1 MGYSSILKTDFY
13 KVTHMQQYN
22 TGITHFTSYLTPRE
36 SRFKNIDKM
45 VVFGIANFV
54 NEILY
59 KDFNENFFGKH
70 WLDIYEDLIEVLH
83 DGLHY
88 SLPTIKETE
97 LKIKKLHELGYLPIE
112 LNGLPEGTLCPMG
125 VPAIEI
131 RSTHPDFAWV
141 AQSIESILSCE
152 FWHPAISATMALEYK
167 KIAKAAYDKTVDDDI
182 SHMTAMCDF
191 SMRGQESYDSAV
203 ASGAAFLTSFYNC
216 STIESRRYIRENYND
231 TKPERVNGLTST
243 EHSVM
248 CSDYAICG
256 DERETFKRLLTE
268 VYPDTSFAAVAD
280 SYDFWNVVTNI
291 LPSLREEIEAHNGFI
306 GIRHDC
312 YTETAQLLTQ
322 KGWQYIKDITIEDK
336 VAQFDNGEI
345 TFVSP
350 LKIINDPY
358 KGDMYRFY
366 SDKFGINTMVTPNH
380 RMVRFNKKKQNYQ
393 VITADK
399 ICYYDGMGLPRNGLL
414 KGEVSELTPL
424 EKLFIA
430 YQADGYCTKSCLNKT
445 EQFDRGYTIKFQF
458 SKKKKIKHLI
468 EICEEGGFEYWV
480 RSGYK
485 PHKLSQKEETEI
497 CVKIF
502 EKPIKR
508 FENWVVLTDKNK
520 DWCRAFIE
528 EMSYWDCRIRKDC
541 PYIYEYVNTHIKDA
555 EIVQT
560 IGSLA
565 GYNTHF
571 SLRDDNRKE
580 HYKNCCYVTINK
592 ENNIPCYTIHK
603 EKIENY
609 EGNIYC
615 VNVPS
620 GQLIVRDNNQIFI
633 SGNSSEPV
641 HALCGIK
648 SINLNK
654 ILCGEPEVNN
664 FEDFESLVYEIVNDD
679 LHFDEVEEV
688 YFEYKFKD
696 ITYKGVFDIIP
707 YVESYDHKGREW
719 IAYET
724 TFLREERTPEDKG
737 MVESLYELFGGYTN
751 SKGYKVMNP
760 KLKAVYGDSITIPRA
775 KEIYK
780 RLEEKGFAANNVS
793 LGVGSF
799 SMECLEEDGVLKPFT
814 RDSFSIAVKATYC
827 IYNDNGEEKEIFIY
841 KDPKGCSGKKS
852 LKGLCRVAESYEEI
866 KVVQGLNQEQYD
878 SLEPVSLFVN
888 YFKDGN
894 VNKYSFKDIRN
905 RMEDNI

>member
-22 TGITHFTSYLTPRE
+22 TGITHFTSYLTPRG

-97 LKIKKLHELGYLPIE
+97 LKIKNLHELGYLPIE

-191 SMRGQESYDSAV
+191 SMRGQESYTSSV

-256 DERETFKRLLTE
+256 DERETFRRLLTE
-268 VYPDTSFAAVAD
+268 VYPDTSFAAVSD

-306 GIRHDC
+306 GIRHD
-312 YTETAQLLTQ
+312 
-322 KGWQYIKDITIEDK
+322 
-336 VAQFDNGEI
+336 
-345 TFVSP
+345 
-350 LKIINDPY
+350 
-358 KGDMYRFY
+358 
-366 SDKFGINTMVTPNH
+366 SD
-380 RMVRFNKKKQNYQ
+380 
-393 VITADK
+393 
-399 ICYYDGMGLPRNGLL
+399 
-414 KGEVSELTPL
+414 
-424 EKLFIA
+424 
-430 YQADGYCTKSCLNKT
+430 
-445 EQFDRGYTIKFQF
+445 
-458 SKKKKIKHLI
+458 
-468 EICEEGGFEYWV
+468 
-480 RSGYK
+480 
-485 PHKLSQKEETEI
+485 
-497 CVKIF
+497 
-502 EKPIKR
+502 
-508 FENWVVLTDKNK
+508 
-520 DWCRAFIE
+520 
-528 EMSYWDCRIRKDC
+528 
-541 PYIYEYVNTHIKDA
+541 
-555 EIVQT
+555 
-560 IGSLA
+560 
-565 GYNTHF
+565 
-571 SLRDDNRKE
+571 
-580 HYKNCCYVTINK
+580 
-592 ENNIPCYTIHK
+592 
-603 EKIENY
+603 
-609 EGNIYC
+609 
-615 VNVPS
+615 
-620 GQLIVRDNNQIFI
+620 
-633 SGNSSEPV
+633 EPV

-648 SINLNK
+648 SINLNEF
-654 ILCGEPEVNN
+654 LCGEPEVNS
-664 FEDFESLVYEIVNDD
+664 FEDFEDLVYEIVNDD
-679 LHFDEVEEV
+679 LHLDDDEKV

-696 ITYKGVFDIIP
+696 ITYKGVFGITP

-775 KEIYK
+775 KEIYR

-799 SMECLEEDGVLKPFT
+799 SMECLEENGELKPFT

-852 LKGLCRVAESYEEI
+852 LKGLCRVVENYEEI
-866 KVVQGLNQEQYD
+866 KVVQELNQQQYD
-878 SLEPVSLFVN
+878 ALKPASLFVN
-888 YFKDGN
+888 YFKDGT
-894 VNKYSFKDIRN
+894 VNKYSFKDIRS

>member
-22 TGITHFTSYLTPRE
+22 TGITHFTSYLTPRG

-268 VYPDTSFAAVAD
+268 VYPNTSFAAVSD

-306 GIRHDC
+306 GIRHD
-312 YTETAQLLTQ
+312 
-322 KGWQYIKDITIEDK
+322 
-336 VAQFDNGEI
+336 
-345 TFVSP
+345 
-350 LKIINDPY
+350 
-358 KGDMYRFY
+358 
-366 SDKFGINTMVTPNH
+366 SD
-380 RMVRFNKKKQNYQ
+380 
-393 VITADK
+393 
-399 ICYYDGMGLPRNGLL
+399 
-414 KGEVSELTPL
+414 
-424 EKLFIA
+424 
-430 YQADGYCTKSCLNKT
+430 
-445 EQFDRGYTIKFQF
+445 
-458 SKKKKIKHLI
+458 
-468 EICEEGGFEYWV
+468 
-480 RSGYK
+480 
-485 PHKLSQKEETEI
+485 
-497 CVKIF
+497 
-502 EKPIKR
+502 
-508 FENWVVLTDKNK
+508 
-520 DWCRAFIE
+520 
-528 EMSYWDCRIRKDC
+528 
-541 PYIYEYVNTHIKDA
+541 
-555 EIVQT
+555 
-560 IGSLA
+560 
-565 GYNTHF
+565 
-571 SLRDDNRKE
+571 
-580 HYKNCCYVTINK
+580 
-592 ENNIPCYTIHK
+592 
-603 EKIENY
+603 
-609 EGNIYC
+609 
-615 VNVPS
+615 
-620 GQLIVRDNNQIFI
+620 
-633 SGNSSEPV
+633 EPV

-696 ITYKGVFDIIP
+696 IAYKGVFDIIP

-737 MVESLYELFGGYTN
+737 MVESLYELFGGTVN

-775 KEIYK
+775 KEIYR

-852 LKGLCRVAESYEEI
+852 LKGLCRVVENYEEI
-866 KVVQGLNQEQYD
+866 KVVQELNRQQYD
-878 SLEPVSLFVN
+878 ALKPASLFVN
-888 YFKDGN
+888 YFKDGT
-894 VNKYSFKDIRN
+894 VNKYSFKDIRS

>member
-22 TGITHFTSYLTPRE
+22 TGITHFTSYLTPRG

-45 VVFGIANFV
+45 VVFGVANFV

-131 RSTHPDFAWV
+131 RSTHSDFAWV

-191 SMRGQESYDSAV
+191 SMRGQESYTSSV

-256 DERETFKRLLTE
+256 DERETFRRLLTE
-268 VYPDTSFAAVAD
+268 VYPDTSFAAVSD

-306 GIRHDC
+306 GIRHD
-312 YTETAQLLTQ
+312 
-322 KGWQYIKDITIEDK
+322 
-336 VAQFDNGEI
+336 
-345 TFVSP
+345 
-350 LKIINDPY
+350 
-358 KGDMYRFY
+358 
-366 SDKFGINTMVTPNH
+366 SD
-380 RMVRFNKKKQNYQ
+380 
-393 VITADK
+393 
-399 ICYYDGMGLPRNGLL
+399 
-414 KGEVSELTPL
+414 
-424 EKLFIA
+424 
-430 YQADGYCTKSCLNKT
+430 
-445 EQFDRGYTIKFQF
+445 
-458 SKKKKIKHLI
+458 
-468 EICEEGGFEYWV
+468 
-480 RSGYK
+480 
-485 PHKLSQKEETEI
+485 
-497 CVKIF
+497 
-502 EKPIKR
+502 
-508 FENWVVLTDKNK
+508 
-520 DWCRAFIE
+520 
-528 EMSYWDCRIRKDC
+528 
-541 PYIYEYVNTHIKDA
+541 
-555 EIVQT
+555 
-560 IGSLA
+560 
-565 GYNTHF
+565 
-571 SLRDDNRKE
+571 
-580 HYKNCCYVTINK
+580 
-592 ENNIPCYTIHK
+592 
-603 EKIENY
+603 
-609 EGNIYC
+609 
-615 VNVPS
+615 
-620 GQLIVRDNNQIFI
+620 
-633 SGNSSEPV
+633 EPV

-852 LKGLCRVAESYEEI
+852 LKGLCRVVENYEEI
-866 KVVQGLNQEQYD
+866 KVVQELNQQQYD
-878 SLEPVSLFVN
+878 ALKPASLFVN

-894 VNKYSFKDIRN
+894 VNKYSFKDVRG

>member
-22 TGITHFTSYLTPRE
+22 TGITHFTSYLTPRG

-97 LKIKKLHELGYLPIE
+97 LKIKKLYNLGYLPIE

-191 SMRGQESYDSAV
+191 SMRGQESYASSV

-256 DERETFKRLLTE
+256 DERETFRRLLTE

-291 LPSLREEIEAHNGFI
+291 LPSLREEIEAHKGFI
-306 GIRHDC
+306 GIRHD
-312 YTETAQLLTQ
+312 
-322 KGWQYIKDITIEDK
+322 
-336 VAQFDNGEI
+336 
-345 TFVSP
+345 
-350 LKIINDPY
+350 
-358 KGDMYRFY
+358 
-366 SDKFGINTMVTPNH
+366 SD
-380 RMVRFNKKKQNYQ
+380 
-393 VITADK
+393 
-399 ICYYDGMGLPRNGLL
+399 
-414 KGEVSELTPL
+414 
-424 EKLFIA
+424 
-430 YQADGYCTKSCLNKT
+430 
-445 EQFDRGYTIKFQF
+445 
-458 SKKKKIKHLI
+458 
-468 EICEEGGFEYWV
+468 
-480 RSGYK
+480 
-485 PHKLSQKEETEI
+485 
-497 CVKIF
+497 
-502 EKPIKR
+502 
-508 FENWVVLTDKNK
+508 
-520 DWCRAFIE
+520 
-528 EMSYWDCRIRKDC
+528 
-541 PYIYEYVNTHIKDA
+541 
-555 EIVQT
+555 
-560 IGSLA
+560 
-565 GYNTHF
+565 
-571 SLRDDNRKE
+571 
-580 HYKNCCYVTINK
+580 
-592 ENNIPCYTIHK
+592 
-603 EKIENY
+603 
-609 EGNIYC
+609 
-615 VNVPS
+615 
-620 GQLIVRDNNQIFI
+620 
-633 SGNSSEPV
+633 EPV

-679 LHFDEVEEV
+679 LRFDEVEEV

-799 SMECLEEDGVLKPFT
+799 SMECLEEDGILKPFT

-852 LKGLCRVAESYEEI
+852 LKGLCRVVEDYKEI
-866 KVVQGLNQEQYD
+866 KVVQELNQQQYD
-878 SLEPVSLFVN
+878 ALKPASLFVN

-894 VNKYSFKDIRN
+894 VNKYSFKDIRS

>member
-22 TGITHFTSYLTPRE
+22 TGITHFTSYLTPRG

-268 VYPDTSFAAVAD
+268 IYPDTSFAAVAD
-280 SYDFWNVVTNI
+280 SRDFWNVVTNI

-306 GIRHDC
+306 GIRHD
-312 YTETAQLLTQ
+312 
-322 KGWQYIKDITIEDK
+322 
-336 VAQFDNGEI
+336 
-345 TFVSP
+345 
-350 LKIINDPY
+350 
-358 KGDMYRFY
+358 
-366 SDKFGINTMVTPNH
+366 SD
-380 RMVRFNKKKQNYQ
+380 
-393 VITADK
+393 
-399 ICYYDGMGLPRNGLL
+399 
-414 KGEVSELTPL
+414 
-424 EKLFIA
+424 
-430 YQADGYCTKSCLNKT
+430 
-445 EQFDRGYTIKFQF
+445 
-458 SKKKKIKHLI
+458 
-468 EICEEGGFEYWV
+468 
-480 RSGYK
+480 
-485 PHKLSQKEETEI
+485 
-497 CVKIF
+497 
-502 EKPIKR
+502 
-508 FENWVVLTDKNK
+508 
-520 DWCRAFIE
+520 
-528 EMSYWDCRIRKDC
+528 
-541 PYIYEYVNTHIKDA
+541 
-555 EIVQT
+555 
-560 IGSLA
+560 
-565 GYNTHF
+565 
-571 SLRDDNRKE
+571 
-580 HYKNCCYVTINK
+580 
-592 ENNIPCYTIHK
+592 
-603 EKIENY
+603 
-609 EGNIYC
+609 
-615 VNVPS
+615 
-620 GQLIVRDNNQIFI
+620 
-633 SGNSSEPV
+633 EPV

-696 ITYKGVFDIIP
+696 IAYKGVFDIIP

-852 LKGLCRVAESYEEI
+852 LKGLCRVVENYEEI
-866 KVVQGLNQEQYD
+866 KVVQELNRQQYD
-878 SLEPVSLFVN
+878 ALKPASLFVN
-888 YFKDGN
+888 YFKDGT
-894 VNKYSFKDIRN
+894 VNKYSFKDIRS

>member
-22 TGITHFTSYLTPRE
+22 TGIIHFTSYLTPRG

-268 VYPDTSFAAVAD
+268 VYPNTSFAAVSD

-291 LPSLREEIEAHNGFI
+291 LPSLREEIEAHEGFI
-306 GIRHDC
+306 GIRHD
-312 YTETAQLLTQ
+312 
-322 KGWQYIKDITIEDK
+322 
-336 VAQFDNGEI
+336 
-345 TFVSP
+345 
-350 LKIINDPY
+350 
-358 KGDMYRFY
+358 
-366 SDKFGINTMVTPNH
+366 SD
-380 RMVRFNKKKQNYQ
+380 
-393 VITADK
+393 
-399 ICYYDGMGLPRNGLL
+399 
-414 KGEVSELTPL
+414 
-424 EKLFIA
+424 
-430 YQADGYCTKSCLNKT
+430 
-445 EQFDRGYTIKFQF
+445 
-458 SKKKKIKHLI
+458 
-468 EICEEGGFEYWV
+468 
-480 RSGYK
+480 
-485 PHKLSQKEETEI
+485 
-497 CVKIF
+497 
-502 EKPIKR
+502 
-508 FENWVVLTDKNK
+508 
-520 DWCRAFIE
+520 
-528 EMSYWDCRIRKDC
+528 
-541 PYIYEYVNTHIKDA
+541 
-555 EIVQT
+555 
-560 IGSLA
+560 
-565 GYNTHF
+565 
-571 SLRDDNRKE
+571 
-580 HYKNCCYVTINK
+580 
-592 ENNIPCYTIHK
+592 
-603 EKIENY
+603 
-609 EGNIYC
+609 
-615 VNVPS
+615 
-620 GQLIVRDNNQIFI
+620 
-633 SGNSSEPV
+633 EPV

-696 ITYKGVFDIIP
+696 IAYKGVFDIIP

-852 LKGLCRVAESYEEI
+852 LKGLCRVVENYEEI
-866 KVVQGLNQEQYD
+866 KVVQELNQQQYD
-878 SLEPVSLFVN
+878 ALKPASLFVN

-905 RMEDNI
+905 RMEDNL

>member
-1 MGYSSILKTDFY
+1 
-13 KVTHMQQYN
+13 
-22 TGITHFTSYLTPRE
+22 
-36 SRFKNIDKM
+36 
-45 VVFGIANFV
+45 
-54 NEILY
+54 
-59 KDFNENFFGKH
+59 
-70 WLDIYEDLIEVLH
+70 
-83 DGLHY
+83 
-88 SLPTIKETE
+88 
-97 LKIKKLHELGYLPIE
+97 
-112 LNGLPEGTLCPMG
+112 
-125 VPAIEI
+125 
-131 RSTHPDFAWV
+131 
-141 AQSIESILSCE
+141 
-152 FWHPAISATMALEYK
+152 
-167 KIAKAAYDKTVDDDI
+167 
-182 SHMTAMCDF
+182 
-191 SMRGQESYDSAV
+191 MRGQESYASSV

-256 DERETFKRLLTE
+256 DERETFRRLLTE

-291 LPSLREEIEAHNGFI
+291 LPSLREEIEAHKGFI
-306 GIRHDC
+306 GIRHD
-312 YTETAQLLTQ
+312 
-322 KGWQYIKDITIEDK
+322 
-336 VAQFDNGEI
+336 
-345 TFVSP
+345 
-350 LKIINDPY
+350 
-358 KGDMYRFY
+358 
-366 SDKFGINTMVTPNH
+366 SD
-380 RMVRFNKKKQNYQ
+380 
-393 VITADK
+393 
-399 ICYYDGMGLPRNGLL
+399 
-414 KGEVSELTPL
+414 
-424 EKLFIA
+424 
-430 YQADGYCTKSCLNKT
+430 
-445 EQFDRGYTIKFQF
+445 
-458 SKKKKIKHLI
+458 
-468 EICEEGGFEYWV
+468 
-480 RSGYK
+480 
-485 PHKLSQKEETEI
+485 
-497 CVKIF
+497 
-502 EKPIKR
+502 
-508 FENWVVLTDKNK
+508 
-520 DWCRAFIE
+520 
-528 EMSYWDCRIRKDC
+528 
-541 PYIYEYVNTHIKDA
+541 
-555 EIVQT
+555 
-560 IGSLA
+560 
-565 GYNTHF
+565 
-571 SLRDDNRKE
+571 
-580 HYKNCCYVTINK
+580 
-592 ENNIPCYTIHK
+592 
-603 EKIENY
+603 
-609 EGNIYC
+609 
-615 VNVPS
+615 
-620 GQLIVRDNNQIFI
+620 
-633 SGNSSEPV
+633 EPV

-852 LKGLCRVAESYEEI
+852 LKGLCRVVEDYKEI
-866 KVVQGLNQEQYD
+866 KVVQELNQQQYD
-878 SLEPVSLFVN
+878 VLKPASLFVN

-894 VNKYSFKDIRN
+894 VNKYSFKDIRS

>member
-22 TGITHFTSYLTPRE
+22 TGITHFTSYLTPRG

-83 DGLHY
+83 DGLRY

-167 KIAKAAYDKTVDDDI
+167 KIAKAAYDKTVDNDI

-191 SMRGQESYDSAV
+191 SMRGQESYTSSV

-268 VYPDTSFAAVAD
+268 VYPDTSFAAVSD

-306 GIRHDC
+306 GIRHD
-312 YTETAQLLTQ
+312 
-322 KGWQYIKDITIEDK
+322 
-336 VAQFDNGEI
+336 
-345 TFVSP
+345 
-350 LKIINDPY
+350 
-358 KGDMYRFY
+358 
-366 SDKFGINTMVTPNH
+366 SD
-380 RMVRFNKKKQNYQ
+380 
-393 VITADK
+393 
-399 ICYYDGMGLPRNGLL
+399 
-414 KGEVSELTPL
+414 
-424 EKLFIA
+424 
-430 YQADGYCTKSCLNKT
+430 
-445 EQFDRGYTIKFQF
+445 
-458 SKKKKIKHLI
+458 
-468 EICEEGGFEYWV
+468 
-480 RSGYK
+480 
-485 PHKLSQKEETEI
+485 
-497 CVKIF
+497 
-502 EKPIKR
+502 
-508 FENWVVLTDKNK
+508 
-520 DWCRAFIE
+520 
-528 EMSYWDCRIRKDC
+528 
-541 PYIYEYVNTHIKDA
+541 
-555 EIVQT
+555 
-560 IGSLA
+560 
-565 GYNTHF
+565 
-571 SLRDDNRKE
+571 
-580 HYKNCCYVTINK
+580 
-592 ENNIPCYTIHK
+592 
-603 EKIENY
+603 
-609 EGNIYC
+609 
-615 VNVPS
+615 
-620 GQLIVRDNNQIFI
+620 
-633 SGNSSEPV
+633 EPV

-679 LHFDEVEEV
+679 LHFDNVEEV

-696 ITYKGVFDIIP
+696 ITYKGVFGITP

-751 SKGYKVMNP
+751 YKGYKVMNP

-852 LKGLCRVAESYEEI
+852 LKGLCRVVENYEEI
-866 KVVQGLNQEQYD
+866 KVVQELNQQQYD
-878 SLEPVSLFVN
+878 ALKPASLFVN

-894 VNKYSFKDIRN
+894 VNKYSFKDIRS

>member
-22 TGITHFTSYLTPRE
+22 TGITHFTSYLTPRG

-59 KDFNENFFGKH
+59 KDFNENFFSKH

-83 DGLHY
+83 DGLGY
-88 SLPTIKETE
+88 SLPIIKETE
-97 LKIKKLHELGYLPIE
+97 FKIKKLYNLGYLPIE

-191 SMRGQESYDSAV
+191 SMRGQESYTSSV

-268 VYPDTSFAAVAD
+268 VYPNTSFAAVSD

-306 GIRHDC
+306 GIRHD
-312 YTETAQLLTQ
+312 
-322 KGWQYIKDITIEDK
+322 
-336 VAQFDNGEI
+336 
-345 TFVSP
+345 
-350 LKIINDPY
+350 
-358 KGDMYRFY
+358 
-366 SDKFGINTMVTPNH
+366 SD
-380 RMVRFNKKKQNYQ
+380 
-393 VITADK
+393 
-399 ICYYDGMGLPRNGLL
+399 
-414 KGEVSELTPL
+414 
-424 EKLFIA
+424 
-430 YQADGYCTKSCLNKT
+430 
-445 EQFDRGYTIKFQF
+445 
-458 SKKKKIKHLI
+458 
-468 EICEEGGFEYWV
+468 
-480 RSGYK
+480 
-485 PHKLSQKEETEI
+485 
-497 CVKIF
+497 
-502 EKPIKR
+502 
-508 FENWVVLTDKNK
+508 
-520 DWCRAFIE
+520 
-528 EMSYWDCRIRKDC
+528 
-541 PYIYEYVNTHIKDA
+541 
-555 EIVQT
+555 
-560 IGSLA
+560 
-565 GYNTHF
+565 
-571 SLRDDNRKE
+571 
-580 HYKNCCYVTINK
+580 
-592 ENNIPCYTIHK
+592 
-603 EKIENY
+603 
-609 EGNIYC
+609 
-615 VNVPS
+615 
-620 GQLIVRDNNQIFI
+620 
-633 SGNSSEPV
+633 EPV
-641 HALCGIK
+641 HALCGIPQF
-648 SINLNK
+648 NFNK
-654 ILCGEPEVNN
+654 IYSFNEDIIHISDEED
-664 FEDFESLVYEIVNDD
+664 FEDFIYEFMNDNYPKIDESFEAYFKYTNKPEEENHEEQFFSGVYRIIPVVYKHDHDFDEYGYEIQKVRDS
-679 LHFDEVEEV
+679 L
-688 YFEYKFKD
+688 
-696 ITYKGVFDIIP
+696 
-707 YVESYDHKGREW
+707 SY
-719 IAYET
+719 
-724 TFLREERTPEDKG
+724 EDKG

-852 LKGLCRVAESYEEI
+852 LKGLCRVVENYEGI
-866 KVVQGLNQEQYD
+866 KVVQELNQQQYD
-878 SLEPVSLFVN
+878 ALKPASLFVN

-894 VNKYSFKDIRN
+894 VNKYSFKDIRS

>member
-22 TGITHFTSYLTPRE
+22 TGITHFTSYLTPRG

-97 LKIKKLHELGYLPIE
+97 LKIKKLYNLGYLPIE

-191 SMRGQESYDSAV
+191 SMRGQESYASSV

-268 VYPDTSFAAVAD
+268 VYPNTSFAAVSD

-291 LPSLREEIEAHNGFI
+291 LPSLRKEIEAHNGFI
-306 GIRHDC
+306 GIRHD
-312 YTETAQLLTQ
+312 
-322 KGWQYIKDITIEDK
+322 
-336 VAQFDNGEI
+336 
-345 TFVSP
+345 
-350 LKIINDPY
+350 
-358 KGDMYRFY
+358 
-366 SDKFGINTMVTPNH
+366 SD
-380 RMVRFNKKKQNYQ
+380 
-393 VITADK
+393 
-399 ICYYDGMGLPRNGLL
+399 
-414 KGEVSELTPL
+414 
-424 EKLFIA
+424 
-430 YQADGYCTKSCLNKT
+430 
-445 EQFDRGYTIKFQF
+445 
-458 SKKKKIKHLI
+458 
-468 EICEEGGFEYWV
+468 
-480 RSGYK
+480 
-485 PHKLSQKEETEI
+485 
-497 CVKIF
+497 
-502 EKPIKR
+502 
-508 FENWVVLTDKNK
+508 
-520 DWCRAFIE
+520 
-528 EMSYWDCRIRKDC
+528 
-541 PYIYEYVNTHIKDA
+541 
-555 EIVQT
+555 
-560 IGSLA
+560 
-565 GYNTHF
+565 
-571 SLRDDNRKE
+571 
-580 HYKNCCYVTINK
+580 
-592 ENNIPCYTIHK
+592 
-603 EKIENY
+603 
-609 EGNIYC
+609 
-615 VNVPS
+615 
-620 GQLIVRDNNQIFI
+620 
-633 SGNSSEPV
+633 EPV

-852 LKGLCRVAESYEEI
+852 LKGLCRVVEDYKEI
-866 KVVQGLNQEQYD
+866 KVVQELNQQQYD
-878 SLEPVSLFVN
+878 ALKPASLFVN

-894 VNKYSFKDIRN
+894 VNKYSFKDIRS

>member
-22 TGITHFTSYLTPRE
+22 TGITHFTSYLTPRG

-83 DGLHY
+83 EGLHY
-88 SLPTIKETE
+88 SLSTIKETE
-97 LKIKKLHELGYLPIE
+97 LKIKKLYNLGYLPIE

-191 SMRGQESYDSAV
+191 SMRGQESYTSSV

-216 STIESRRYIRENYND
+216 STIESRRYIRENYKD
-231 TKPERVNGLTST
+231 AKPVRVNGLTST

-280 SYDFWNVVTNI
+280 SRDFWNVVTNI

-306 GIRHDC
+306 GIRHD
-312 YTETAQLLTQ
+312 
-322 KGWQYIKDITIEDK
+322 
-336 VAQFDNGEI
+336 
-345 TFVSP
+345 
-350 LKIINDPY
+350 
-358 KGDMYRFY
+358 
-366 SDKFGINTMVTPNH
+366 SD
-380 RMVRFNKKKQNYQ
+380 
-393 VITADK
+393 
-399 ICYYDGMGLPRNGLL
+399 
-414 KGEVSELTPL
+414 
-424 EKLFIA
+424 
-430 YQADGYCTKSCLNKT
+430 
-445 EQFDRGYTIKFQF
+445 
-458 SKKKKIKHLI
+458 
-468 EICEEGGFEYWV
+468 
-480 RSGYK
+480 
-485 PHKLSQKEETEI
+485 
-497 CVKIF
+497 
-502 EKPIKR
+502 
-508 FENWVVLTDKNK
+508 
-520 DWCRAFIE
+520 
-528 EMSYWDCRIRKDC
+528 
-541 PYIYEYVNTHIKDA
+541 
-555 EIVQT
+555 
-560 IGSLA
+560 
-565 GYNTHF
+565 
-571 SLRDDNRKE
+571 
-580 HYKNCCYVTINK
+580 
-592 ENNIPCYTIHK
+592 
-603 EKIENY
+603 
-609 EGNIYC
+609 
-615 VNVPS
+615 
-620 GQLIVRDNNQIFI
+620 
-633 SGNSSEPV
+633 EPV

-696 ITYKGVFDIIP
+696 IAYKGVFDIIP
-707 YVESYDHKGREW
+707 YVESYDHNGREW

-827 IYNDNGEEKEIFIY
+827 IYNDDGEEKEIFIY

-852 LKGLCRVAESYEEI
+852 LKGLCRVVENYEGI
-866 KVVQGLNQEQYD
+866 KVVQELNQQQYD
-878 SLEPVSLFVN
+878 VLKPASLFIN

-894 VNKYSFKDIRN
+894 VNKYSFKDIRS

>member
-22 TGITHFTSYLTPRE
+22 TGITHFTSYLTPRG

-268 VYPDTSFAAVAD
+268 VYPNTSFAAVSD

-306 GIRHDC
+306 GIRHD
-312 YTETAQLLTQ
+312 
-322 KGWQYIKDITIEDK
+322 
-336 VAQFDNGEI
+336 
-345 TFVSP
+345 
-350 LKIINDPY
+350 
-358 KGDMYRFY
+358 
-366 SDKFGINTMVTPNH
+366 SD
-380 RMVRFNKKKQNYQ
+380 
-393 VITADK
+393 
-399 ICYYDGMGLPRNGLL
+399 
-414 KGEVSELTPL
+414 
-424 EKLFIA
+424 
-430 YQADGYCTKSCLNKT
+430 
-445 EQFDRGYTIKFQF
+445 
-458 SKKKKIKHLI
+458 
-468 EICEEGGFEYWV
+468 
-480 RSGYK
+480 
-485 PHKLSQKEETEI
+485 
-497 CVKIF
+497 
-502 EKPIKR
+502 
-508 FENWVVLTDKNK
+508 
-520 DWCRAFIE
+520 
-528 EMSYWDCRIRKDC
+528 
-541 PYIYEYVNTHIKDA
+541 
-555 EIVQT
+555 
-560 IGSLA
+560 
-565 GYNTHF
+565 
-571 SLRDDNRKE
+571 
-580 HYKNCCYVTINK
+580 
-592 ENNIPCYTIHK
+592 
-603 EKIENY
+603 
-609 EGNIYC
+609 
-615 VNVPS
+615 
-620 GQLIVRDNNQIFI
+620 
-633 SGNSSEPV
+633 EPV
-641 HALCGIK
+641 HALCGIPQF
-648 SINLNK
+648 NFNK
-654 ILCGEPEVNN
+654 IYSFNEDIIHISDEEE
-664 FEDFESLVYEIVNDD
+664 FEDFVFEFMNDNYPKV
-679 LHFDEVEEV
+679 DEPFEA
-688 YFEYKFKD
+688 YFEYTNKLKEENRDKQFFSGV
-696 ITYKGVFDIIP
+696 YKIIP
-707 YVESYDHKGREW
+707 MVYRHKYDFDEYDFDEYGYEIQKVRDSLSY
-719 IAYET
+719 
-724 TFLREERTPEDKG
+724 EDKG

-751 SKGYKVMNP
+751 SKGYKVINP

-775 KEIYK
+775 KEIYR

-799 SMECLEEDGVLKPFT
+799 SMECLEEDGILKPFT

-852 LKGLCRVAESYEEI
+852 LKGLCRVAEGYDEI
-866 KVVQGLNQEQYD
+866 KVLQGLSQQQYD

-894 VNKYSFKDIRN
+894 VNKYSFKDIRS

>member
-1 MGYSSILKTDFY
+1 MNSILKTDFY
-13 KVTHMQQYN
+13 KVTHMLQYRDN
-22 TGITHFTSYLTPRE
+22 ITHFTSYLTPRG
-36 SRFKNIDKM
+36 SRFQSIDKM

-54 NEILY
+54 NEYLF
-59 KDFNENFFGKH
+59 KGFNEEFFNAE
-70 WLDIYEDLIEVLH
+70 WPLVRNEVVEVLEN
-83 DGLHY
+83 GLGY
-88 SLPTIKETE
+88 PQRLVNNT
-97 LKIKKLHELGYLPIE
+97 LVKIGALHNLGYLPIE
-112 LNGLPEGTLCPMG
+112 INGLPEGTLCPMQ

-191 SMRGQESYDSAV
+191 SMRGQESYTSAV

-268 VYPDTSFAAVAD
+268 VYPNTSFAAVSD

-306 GIRHDC
+306 GIRHD
-312 YTETAQLLTQ
+312 
-322 KGWQYIKDITIEDK
+322 
-336 VAQFDNGEI
+336 
-345 TFVSP
+345 
-350 LKIINDPY
+350 
-358 KGDMYRFY
+358 
-366 SDKFGINTMVTPNH
+366 SD
-380 RMVRFNKKKQNYQ
+380 
-393 VITADK
+393 
-399 ICYYDGMGLPRNGLL
+399 
-414 KGEVSELTPL
+414 
-424 EKLFIA
+424 
-430 YQADGYCTKSCLNKT
+430 
-445 EQFDRGYTIKFQF
+445 
-458 SKKKKIKHLI
+458 
-468 EICEEGGFEYWV
+468 
-480 RSGYK
+480 
-485 PHKLSQKEETEI
+485 
-497 CVKIF
+497 
-502 EKPIKR
+502 
-508 FENWVVLTDKNK
+508 
-520 DWCRAFIE
+520 
-528 EMSYWDCRIRKDC
+528 
-541 PYIYEYVNTHIKDA
+541 
-555 EIVQT
+555 
-560 IGSLA
+560 
-565 GYNTHF
+565 
-571 SLRDDNRKE
+571 
-580 HYKNCCYVTINK
+580 
-592 ENNIPCYTIHK
+592 
-603 EKIENY
+603 
-609 EGNIYC
+609 
-615 VNVPS
+615 
-620 GQLIVRDNNQIFI
+620 
-633 SGNSSEPV
+633 EPV

-664 FEDFESLVYEIVNDD
+664 FEDFEDLVYEIVNDD
-679 LHFDEVEEV
+679 LHFDDVEEV

-827 IYNDNGEEKEIFIY
+827 IYNDNGEEIGIFIY
-841 KDPKGCSGKKS
+841 KDPKGCSAKKS
-852 LKGLCRVAESYEEI
+852 LKGLCRVVENYKEI
-866 KVVQGLNQEQYD
+866 KVVQELNQQQYD
-878 SLEPVSLFVN
+878 ALKPASLFVN

-894 VNKYSFKDIRN
+894 VNKYSFKDIRD

>member
-22 TGITHFTSYLTPRE
+22 TGITHFTSYLTPRG

-83 DGLHY
+83 DGLGY

-97 LKIKKLHELGYLPIE
+97 FKIKKLYNLGYLPIE

-268 VYPDTSFAAVAD
+268 VYPDTSFAAVSD

-306 GIRHDC
+306 GIRHD
-312 YTETAQLLTQ
+312 
-322 KGWQYIKDITIEDK
+322 
-336 VAQFDNGEI
+336 
-345 TFVSP
+345 
-350 LKIINDPY
+350 
-358 KGDMYRFY
+358 
-366 SDKFGINTMVTPNH
+366 SD
-380 RMVRFNKKKQNYQ
+380 
-393 VITADK
+393 
-399 ICYYDGMGLPRNGLL
+399 
-414 KGEVSELTPL
+414 
-424 EKLFIA
+424 
-430 YQADGYCTKSCLNKT
+430 
-445 EQFDRGYTIKFQF
+445 
-458 SKKKKIKHLI
+458 
-468 EICEEGGFEYWV
+468 
-480 RSGYK
+480 
-485 PHKLSQKEETEI
+485 
-497 CVKIF
+497 
-502 EKPIKR
+502 
-508 FENWVVLTDKNK
+508 
-520 DWCRAFIE
+520 
-528 EMSYWDCRIRKDC
+528 
-541 PYIYEYVNTHIKDA
+541 
-555 EIVQT
+555 
-560 IGSLA
+560 
-565 GYNTHF
+565 
-571 SLRDDNRKE
+571 
-580 HYKNCCYVTINK
+580 
-592 ENNIPCYTIHK
+592 
-603 EKIENY
+603 
-609 EGNIYC
+609 
-615 VNVPS
+615 
-620 GQLIVRDNNQIFI
+620 
-633 SGNSSEPV
+633 EPV

-664 FEDFESLVYEIVNDD
+664 FEDFENLVYEIVNDD

-852 LKGLCRVAESYEEI
+852 LKGLCRVVENYEEI
-866 KVVQGLNQEQYD
+866 KVVQELNREQYD
-878 SLEPVSLFVN
+878 ALEPASLFVN

>member
-22 TGITHFTSYLTPRE
+22 TGITHFTSYLTPRG

-83 DGLHY
+83 DGLGY
-88 SLPTIKETE
+88 SLPIIKETE
-97 LKIKKLHELGYLPIE
+97 LKIKKLYNLGYLPIE

-268 VYPDTSFAAVAD
+268 VYPNTSFAAVSD

-306 GIRHDC
+306 GIRHD
-312 YTETAQLLTQ
+312 
-322 KGWQYIKDITIEDK
+322 
-336 VAQFDNGEI
+336 
-345 TFVSP
+345 
-350 LKIINDPY
+350 
-358 KGDMYRFY
+358 
-366 SDKFGINTMVTPNH
+366 SD
-380 RMVRFNKKKQNYQ
+380 
-393 VITADK
+393 
-399 ICYYDGMGLPRNGLL
+399 
-414 KGEVSELTPL
+414 
-424 EKLFIA
+424 
-430 YQADGYCTKSCLNKT
+430 
-445 EQFDRGYTIKFQF
+445 
-458 SKKKKIKHLI
+458 
-468 EICEEGGFEYWV
+468 
-480 RSGYK
+480 
-485 PHKLSQKEETEI
+485 
-497 CVKIF
+497 
-502 EKPIKR
+502 
-508 FENWVVLTDKNK
+508 
-520 DWCRAFIE
+520 
-528 EMSYWDCRIRKDC
+528 
-541 PYIYEYVNTHIKDA
+541 
-555 EIVQT
+555 
-560 IGSLA
+560 
-565 GYNTHF
+565 
-571 SLRDDNRKE
+571 
-580 HYKNCCYVTINK
+580 
-592 ENNIPCYTIHK
+592 
-603 EKIENY
+603 
-609 EGNIYC
+609 
-615 VNVPS
+615 
-620 GQLIVRDNNQIFI
+620 
-633 SGNSSEPV
+633 EPV

-852 LKGLCRVAESYEEI
+852 LKGLCRVVENYEGI
-866 KVVQGLNQEQYD
+866 KVVQELNQQQYD
-878 SLEPVSLFVN
+878 ALKPASLFVN

-894 VNKYSFKDIRN
+894 VNKYSFKDIRS

>member
-22 TGITHFTSYLTPRE
+22 TGITHFTSYLTPRG

-83 DGLHY
+83 DGLQY

-131 RSTHPDFAWV
+131 RSTHPGFAWV

-191 SMRGQESYDSAV
+191 SMRGQESYTSSV

-231 TKPERVNGLTST
+231 AKPERVNGLTST

-268 VYPDTSFAAVAD
+268 VYPDTSFAAVSD

-306 GIRHDC
+306 GIRHD
-312 YTETAQLLTQ
+312 
-322 KGWQYIKDITIEDK
+322 
-336 VAQFDNGEI
+336 
-345 TFVSP
+345 
-350 LKIINDPY
+350 
-358 KGDMYRFY
+358 
-366 SDKFGINTMVTPNH
+366 SD
-380 RMVRFNKKKQNYQ
+380 
-393 VITADK
+393 
-399 ICYYDGMGLPRNGLL
+399 
-414 KGEVSELTPL
+414 
-424 EKLFIA
+424 
-430 YQADGYCTKSCLNKT
+430 
-445 EQFDRGYTIKFQF
+445 
-458 SKKKKIKHLI
+458 
-468 EICEEGGFEYWV
+468 
-480 RSGYK
+480 
-485 PHKLSQKEETEI
+485 
-497 CVKIF
+497 
-502 EKPIKR
+502 
-508 FENWVVLTDKNK
+508 
-520 DWCRAFIE
+520 
-528 EMSYWDCRIRKDC
+528 
-541 PYIYEYVNTHIKDA
+541 
-555 EIVQT
+555 
-560 IGSLA
+560 
-565 GYNTHF
+565 
-571 SLRDDNRKE
+571 
-580 HYKNCCYVTINK
+580 
-592 ENNIPCYTIHK
+592 
-603 EKIENY
+603 
-609 EGNIYC
+609 
-615 VNVPS
+615 
-620 GQLIVRDNNQIFI
+620 
-633 SGNSSEPV
+633 EPV

-679 LHFDEVEEV
+679 LHFDEAEEV

-696 ITYKGVFDIIP
+696 IAYKGVFDIIP

-780 RLEEKGFAANNVS
+780 RLEDKGFAANNVS

-852 LKGLCRVAESYEEI
+852 LKGLCRVVENYKEI
-866 KVVQGLNQEQYD
+866 KVVQELNQQQYD
-878 SLEPVSLFVN
+878 ALKPASLFVN
-888 YFKDGN
+888 YFKDGT
-894 VNKYSFKDIRN
+894 VNKYSFKDIRS

>member
-22 TGITHFTSYLTPRE
+22 TGITHFTSYLTPRG

-97 LKIKKLHELGYLPIE
+97 LKIKKLYNLGYLPIE

-167 KIAKAAYDKTVDDDI
+167 KITKAAYDKTVDDDI

-191 SMRGQESYDSAV
+191 SMRGQESYASSV

-268 VYPDTSFAAVAD
+268 VYPNTSFAAVSD

-291 LPSLREEIEAHNGFI
+291 LPSLRKEIEAHNGFI
-306 GIRHDC
+306 GIRHD
-312 YTETAQLLTQ
+312 
-322 KGWQYIKDITIEDK
+322 
-336 VAQFDNGEI
+336 
-345 TFVSP
+345 
-350 LKIINDPY
+350 
-358 KGDMYRFY
+358 
-366 SDKFGINTMVTPNH
+366 SD
-380 RMVRFNKKKQNYQ
+380 
-393 VITADK
+393 
-399 ICYYDGMGLPRNGLL
+399 
-414 KGEVSELTPL
+414 E
-424 EKLFIA
+424 
-430 YQADGYCTKSCLNKT
+430 
-445 EQFDRGYTIKFQF
+445 
-458 SKKKKIKHLI
+458 
-468 EICEEGGFEYWV
+468 
-480 RSGYK
+480 
-485 PHKLSQKEETEI
+485 
-497 CVKIF
+497 
-502 EKPIKR
+502 PI
-508 FENWVVLTDKNK
+508 
-520 DWCRAFIE
+520 
-528 EMSYWDCRIRKDC
+528 
-541 PYIYEYVNTHIKDA
+541 
-555 EIVQT
+555 
-560 IGSLA
+560 
-565 GYNTHF
+565 
-571 SLRDDNRKE
+571 
-580 HYKNCCYVTINK
+580 
-592 ENNIPCYTIHK
+592 
-603 EKIENY
+603 
-609 EGNIYC
+609 
-615 VNVPS
+615 
-620 GQLIVRDNNQIFI
+620 
-633 SGNSSEPV
+633 

-799 SMECLEEDGVLKPFT
+799 SMECLEEDGILKPFT

-827 IYNDNGEEKEIFIY
+827 IYNNNGEEKEIFIY

-852 LKGLCRVAESYEEI
+852 LKGLCRVVEDYKEI
-866 KVVQGLNQEQYD
+866 KVVQELNQQQYD
-878 SLEPVSLFVN
+878 ELKPASLFVN

-894 VNKYSFKDIRN
+894 VNKYSFKDIRS

>member
-22 TGITHFTSYLTPRE
+22 TGITHFTSYLTPRG
-36 SRFKNIDKM
+36 SRFKTIDKM

-191 SMRGQESYDSAV
+191 SMRGQESYTSSV

-280 SYDFWNVVTNI
+280 SRDFWNVVTNI

-306 GIRHDC
+306 GIRHD
-312 YTETAQLLTQ
+312 
-322 KGWQYIKDITIEDK
+322 
-336 VAQFDNGEI
+336 
-345 TFVSP
+345 
-350 LKIINDPY
+350 
-358 KGDMYRFY
+358 
-366 SDKFGINTMVTPNH
+366 SD
-380 RMVRFNKKKQNYQ
+380 
-393 VITADK
+393 
-399 ICYYDGMGLPRNGLL
+399 
-414 KGEVSELTPL
+414 
-424 EKLFIA
+424 
-430 YQADGYCTKSCLNKT
+430 
-445 EQFDRGYTIKFQF
+445 
-458 SKKKKIKHLI
+458 
-468 EICEEGGFEYWV
+468 
-480 RSGYK
+480 
-485 PHKLSQKEETEI
+485 
-497 CVKIF
+497 
-502 EKPIKR
+502 
-508 FENWVVLTDKNK
+508 
-520 DWCRAFIE
+520 
-528 EMSYWDCRIRKDC
+528 
-541 PYIYEYVNTHIKDA
+541 
-555 EIVQT
+555 
-560 IGSLA
+560 
-565 GYNTHF
+565 
-571 SLRDDNRKE
+571 
-580 HYKNCCYVTINK
+580 
-592 ENNIPCYTIHK
+592 
-603 EKIENY
+603 
-609 EGNIYC
+609 
-615 VNVPS
+615 
-620 GQLIVRDNNQIFI
+620 
-633 SGNSSEPV
+633 EPV

-679 LHFDEVEEV
+679 LHFDEIEEV

-707 YVESYDHKGREW
+707 YVESYDYKGREW

-724 TFLREERTPEDKG
+724 TFLRKERTSEDKG

-799 SMECLEEDGVLKPFT
+799 SMECLEENGELKPFT

-841 KDPKGCSGKKS
+841 KDPKGCEGKKS
-852 LKGLCRVAESYEEI
+852 LKGLCRVVENYKEI
-866 KVVQGLNQEQYD
+866 KVVQELNQQQYD
-878 SLEPVSLFVN
+878 ALEPASLFVN

>member
-22 TGITHFTSYLTPRE
+22 TGITHFTSYLTPRG

-191 SMRGQESYDSAV
+191 SMRGQESYTSSV

-256 DERETFKRLLTE
+256 DERETFRRLLTE
-268 VYPDTSFAAVAD
+268 VYPDTSFAAVSD

-306 GIRHDC
+306 GIRHD
-312 YTETAQLLTQ
+312 
-322 KGWQYIKDITIEDK
+322 
-336 VAQFDNGEI
+336 
-345 TFVSP
+345 
-350 LKIINDPY
+350 
-358 KGDMYRFY
+358 
-366 SDKFGINTMVTPNH
+366 SD
-380 RMVRFNKKKQNYQ
+380 
-393 VITADK
+393 
-399 ICYYDGMGLPRNGLL
+399 
-414 KGEVSELTPL
+414 
-424 EKLFIA
+424 
-430 YQADGYCTKSCLNKT
+430 
-445 EQFDRGYTIKFQF
+445 
-458 SKKKKIKHLI
+458 
-468 EICEEGGFEYWV
+468 
-480 RSGYK
+480 
-485 PHKLSQKEETEI
+485 
-497 CVKIF
+497 
-502 EKPIKR
+502 
-508 FENWVVLTDKNK
+508 
-520 DWCRAFIE
+520 
-528 EMSYWDCRIRKDC
+528 
-541 PYIYEYVNTHIKDA
+541 
-555 EIVQT
+555 
-560 IGSLA
+560 
-565 GYNTHF
+565 
-571 SLRDDNRKE
+571 
-580 HYKNCCYVTINK
+580 
-592 ENNIPCYTIHK
+592 
-603 EKIENY
+603 
-609 EGNIYC
+609 
-615 VNVPS
+615 
-620 GQLIVRDNNQIFI
+620 
-633 SGNSSEPV
+633 EPV

-852 LKGLCRVAESYEEI
+852 LKGLCRVVENYKEI
-866 KVVQGLNQEQYD
+866 KVIQELNREQYEA
-878 SLEPVSLFVN
+878 LEPASLFVN

-894 VNKYSFKDIRN
+894 VNKYSFKDIRS

>member
-22 TGITHFTSYLTPRE
+22 TGITHFTSYLTPRG

-70 WLDIYEDLIEVLH
+70 WLDIYEDLIEVLS
-83 DGLHY
+83 DGLGY

-97 LKIKKLHELGYLPIE
+97 LKIKKLYNLGYLPIE

-191 SMRGQESYDSAV
+191 SMRGQESYASSV

-256 DERETFKRLLTE
+256 DERETFRRLLTE

-291 LPSLREEIEAHNGFI
+291 LPSLREEIEAHKGFI
-306 GIRHDC
+306 GIRHD
-312 YTETAQLLTQ
+312 
-322 KGWQYIKDITIEDK
+322 
-336 VAQFDNGEI
+336 
-345 TFVSP
+345 
-350 LKIINDPY
+350 
-358 KGDMYRFY
+358 
-366 SDKFGINTMVTPNH
+366 SD
-380 RMVRFNKKKQNYQ
+380 
-393 VITADK
+393 
-399 ICYYDGMGLPRNGLL
+399 
-414 KGEVSELTPL
+414 
-424 EKLFIA
+424 
-430 YQADGYCTKSCLNKT
+430 
-445 EQFDRGYTIKFQF
+445 
-458 SKKKKIKHLI
+458 
-468 EICEEGGFEYWV
+468 
-480 RSGYK
+480 
-485 PHKLSQKEETEI
+485 
-497 CVKIF
+497 
-502 EKPIKR
+502 
-508 FENWVVLTDKNK
+508 
-520 DWCRAFIE
+520 
-528 EMSYWDCRIRKDC
+528 
-541 PYIYEYVNTHIKDA
+541 
-555 EIVQT
+555 
-560 IGSLA
+560 
-565 GYNTHF
+565 
-571 SLRDDNRKE
+571 
-580 HYKNCCYVTINK
+580 
-592 ENNIPCYTIHK
+592 
-603 EKIENY
+603 
-609 EGNIYC
+609 
-615 VNVPS
+615 
-620 GQLIVRDNNQIFI
+620 
-633 SGNSSEPV
+633 EPV

-799 SMECLEEDGVLKPFT
+799 SMECLEEDGILKPFT

-852 LKGLCRVAESYEEI
+852 LKGLCRVVEDYKEI
-866 KVVQGLNQEQYD
+866 KVVQELNQQQYD
-878 SLEPVSLFVN
+878 VLKPASLFVN

-894 VNKYSFKDIRN
+894 VNKYSFKDIRS

>member
-22 TGITHFTSYLTPRE
+22 TGITHFTSYLTPRG

-231 TKPERVNGLTST
+231 AKPERVNGLTST

-268 VYPDTSFAAVAD
+268 VYPDTSFAAVSD

-306 GIRHDC
+306 GIRHD
-312 YTETAQLLTQ
+312 
-322 KGWQYIKDITIEDK
+322 
-336 VAQFDNGEI
+336 
-345 TFVSP
+345 
-350 LKIINDPY
+350 
-358 KGDMYRFY
+358 
-366 SDKFGINTMVTPNH
+366 SD
-380 RMVRFNKKKQNYQ
+380 
-393 VITADK
+393 
-399 ICYYDGMGLPRNGLL
+399 
-414 KGEVSELTPL
+414 
-424 EKLFIA
+424 
-430 YQADGYCTKSCLNKT
+430 
-445 EQFDRGYTIKFQF
+445 
-458 SKKKKIKHLI
+458 
-468 EICEEGGFEYWV
+468 
-480 RSGYK
+480 
-485 PHKLSQKEETEI
+485 
-497 CVKIF
+497 
-502 EKPIKR
+502 
-508 FENWVVLTDKNK
+508 
-520 DWCRAFIE
+520 
-528 EMSYWDCRIRKDC
+528 
-541 PYIYEYVNTHIKDA
+541 
-555 EIVQT
+555 
-560 IGSLA
+560 
-565 GYNTHF
+565 
-571 SLRDDNRKE
+571 
-580 HYKNCCYVTINK
+580 
-592 ENNIPCYTIHK
+592 
-603 EKIENY
+603 
-609 EGNIYC
+609 
-615 VNVPS
+615 
-620 GQLIVRDNNQIFI
+620 
-633 SGNSSEPV
+633 EPV

-696 ITYKGVFDIIP
+696 IAYKGVFDIIP

-799 SMECLEEDGVLKPFT
+799 SMECLEEDGALKPFT

-852 LKGLCRVAESYEEI
+852 LKGLCRVVENYEEI
-866 KVVQGLNQEQYD
+866 KVVQELNQQQYD
-878 SLEPVSLFVN
+878 ALKPASLFVN
-888 YFKDGN
+888 YFKDGT
-894 VNKYSFKDIRN
+894 VNKYSFKDIRS

>member
-22 TGITHFTSYLTPRE
+22 TGITHFTSYLTPRG

-97 LKIKKLHELGYLPIE
+97 LKIKKLYNLGYLPIE

-191 SMRGQESYDSAV
+191 SMRGQESYTSAV

-256 DERETFKRLLTE
+256 DERETFRRLLTE
-268 VYPDTSFAAVAD
+268 VYPDTSFAAVSD

-306 GIRHDC
+306 GIRHD
-312 YTETAQLLTQ
+312 
-322 KGWQYIKDITIEDK
+322 
-336 VAQFDNGEI
+336 
-345 TFVSP
+345 
-350 LKIINDPY
+350 
-358 KGDMYRFY
+358 
-366 SDKFGINTMVTPNH
+366 SD
-380 RMVRFNKKKQNYQ
+380 
-393 VITADK
+393 
-399 ICYYDGMGLPRNGLL
+399 
-414 KGEVSELTPL
+414 
-424 EKLFIA
+424 
-430 YQADGYCTKSCLNKT
+430 
-445 EQFDRGYTIKFQF
+445 
-458 SKKKKIKHLI
+458 
-468 EICEEGGFEYWV
+468 
-480 RSGYK
+480 
-485 PHKLSQKEETEI
+485 
-497 CVKIF
+497 
-502 EKPIKR
+502 
-508 FENWVVLTDKNK
+508 
-520 DWCRAFIE
+520 
-528 EMSYWDCRIRKDC
+528 
-541 PYIYEYVNTHIKDA
+541 
-555 EIVQT
+555 
-560 IGSLA
+560 
-565 GYNTHF
+565 
-571 SLRDDNRKE
+571 
-580 HYKNCCYVTINK
+580 
-592 ENNIPCYTIHK
+592 
-603 EKIENY
+603 
-609 EGNIYC
+609 
-615 VNVPS
+615 
-620 GQLIVRDNNQIFI
+620 
-633 SGNSSEPV
+633 EPV

-696 ITYKGVFDIIP
+696 IAYKGVFDIIP

-799 SMECLEEDGVLKPFT
+799 SMECLEEDGILKPFT

-866 KVVQGLNQEQYD
+866 KVVQGLTQEQYD

-894 VNKYSFKDIRN
+894 VNKYSFKDIRS

>member
-13 KVTHMQQYN
+13 KVTHMQQYQK
-22 TGITHFTSYLTPRE
+22 GITHFTSYLTPRG

-54 NEILY
+54 NEILS
-59 KDFNENFFGKH
+59 KDFNENFFNKH
-70 WLDIYEDLIEVLH
+70 WLDIYEDLIEVLS
-83 DGLHY
+83 DGLGY

-97 LKIKKLHELGYLPIE
+97 LKIKKLYNLGYLPIE

-191 SMRGQESYDSAV
+191 SMRGQESYTSSV

-231 TKPERVNGLTST
+231 IKPERVNGLTST

-268 VYPDTSFAAVAD
+268 VYPDTSFAAVSD

-306 GIRHDC
+306 GIRHD
-312 YTETAQLLTQ
+312 
-322 KGWQYIKDITIEDK
+322 
-336 VAQFDNGEI
+336 
-345 TFVSP
+345 
-350 LKIINDPY
+350 
-358 KGDMYRFY
+358 
-366 SDKFGINTMVTPNH
+366 SD
-380 RMVRFNKKKQNYQ
+380 
-393 VITADK
+393 
-399 ICYYDGMGLPRNGLL
+399 
-414 KGEVSELTPL
+414 
-424 EKLFIA
+424 
-430 YQADGYCTKSCLNKT
+430 
-445 EQFDRGYTIKFQF
+445 
-458 SKKKKIKHLI
+458 
-468 EICEEGGFEYWV
+468 
-480 RSGYK
+480 
-485 PHKLSQKEETEI
+485 
-497 CVKIF
+497 
-502 EKPIKR
+502 
-508 FENWVVLTDKNK
+508 
-520 DWCRAFIE
+520 
-528 EMSYWDCRIRKDC
+528 
-541 PYIYEYVNTHIKDA
+541 
-555 EIVQT
+555 
-560 IGSLA
+560 
-565 GYNTHF
+565 
-571 SLRDDNRKE
+571 
-580 HYKNCCYVTINK
+580 
-592 ENNIPCYTIHK
+592 
-603 EKIENY
+603 
-609 EGNIYC
+609 
-615 VNVPS
+615 
-620 GQLIVRDNNQIFI
+620 
-633 SGNSSEPV
+633 EPV
-641 HALCGIK
+641 HALCGIPQF
-648 SINLNK
+648 NFNK
-654 ILCGEPEVNN
+654 IYSFNEDIIHISDEED
-664 FEDFESLVYEIVNDD
+664 FEDFIYEFMNDNYPKVDESFEA
-679 LHFDEVEEV
+679 
-688 YFEYKFKD
+688 YFEYTNKPEEENHEEQLFS
-696 ITYKGVFDIIP
+696 GVYRIIP
-707 YVESYDHKGREW
+707 VVYKHDHDFDEYGYEIQKVRDSLSY
-719 IAYET
+719 
-724 TFLREERTPEDKG
+724 EDKG

-852 LKGLCRVAESYEEI
+852 LKGLCRVVENYKEI
-866 KVVQGLNQEQYD
+866 KVVQELNQQQYD
-878 SLEPVSLFVN
+878 ALKPASLFVN
-888 YFKDGN
+888 YFKDGT
-894 VNKYSFKDIRN
+894 VNKYSFKDIRS